1 MIEMEVVIKQVE
13 TKKDLRKFIY
23 LPEKIHRDRKNWTP
37 PIYVDEWAYFNPKKN
52 SAFSYCDTILVLAY
66 KEGGIVGRC
75 MGIINRRFNDMKDEK
90 TARFGYLETYQDETV
105 VRALLGFIEKWAK
118 DKGMTRIIGPYGFT
132 DQDPEGFIIEGFEHH
147 ATIATYYNFE
157 WMPRFVEDMGYTKD
171 VDYFVY
177 KVDIPDEMP
186 EILKKIFERA
196 QKKGKYEILEF
207 KKRKEIK
214 PWIIPVFNLMNECFM
229 DSNIYGYTPL
239 SEKEMT
245 DLAKKYLPVLNPRFV
260 KVVLGEGKV
269 LAFFLGMPDMT
280 EGIRKARGRLY
291 PFGIF
296 KILRASKRSKQLDLL
311 LGAVKEEYRGR
322 GLDVLMGV
330 RMLDE
335 ARNAGFEFMDTHHEL
350 ESNVKVRG
358 GMLKVGGQLYKKY
371 RVYQKQL

>member
-37 PIYVDEWAYFNPKKN
+37 PIYVDEWVYFNPKKD
-52 SAFSYCDTILVLAY
+52 SAVSYCDTVLVLAY

-105 VRALLGFIEKWAK
+105 VIALLDFIEKWAK
-118 DKGMTRIIGPYGFT
+118 DKGMTRIIGPYGFM

-280 EGIRKARGRLY
+280 EGIRKALGRLY

>member
-37 PIYVDEWAYFNPKKN
+37 PIYVDEWVYFNPKKN

-105 VRALLGFIEKWAK
+105 VMALLDFIEKWAK

-157 WMPRFVEDMGYTKD
+157 WMPRFVEDLGYTKD

-186 EILKKIFERA
+186 GVLKKIFERA